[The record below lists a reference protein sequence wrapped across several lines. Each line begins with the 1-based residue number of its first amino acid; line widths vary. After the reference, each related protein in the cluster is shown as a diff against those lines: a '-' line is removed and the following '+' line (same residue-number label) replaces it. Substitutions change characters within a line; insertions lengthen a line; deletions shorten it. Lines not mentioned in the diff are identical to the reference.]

1 MVETLLAAV
10 PVMVAVV
17 SAVFQVMLNVAGM
30 RTRMSFPFLMVAVA
44 ASVTVIALIAVG
56 GCPAPKVWFEPEA
69 IVCAAAGDAAARTQ
83 RETRRRALGSRIWIF
98 MVRSA
103 RARGVPKQLQR
114 MRCNCVA
121 I

>member
-1 MVETLLAAV
+1 
-10 PVMVAVV
+10 MVAVV

-56 GCPAPKVWFEPEA
+56 GCPAPKVWFEPAA
-69 IVCAAAGDAAARTQ
+69 IVCAAAGDAAARPQ
-83 RETRRRALGSRIWIF
+83 RETRRRALGSRIWIC

-103 RARGVPKQLQR
+103 RAKGGPDDVQR
-114 MRCNCVA
+114 MRCNWVA
-121 I
+121 RQA